1 MVIDGNSLANR
12 AFYAIPMLSNSQGF
26 ITNAIYGFYNMLV
39 KVLEEEKPAYLVV
52 TFDKGKEVFRH
63 EVYADYKATRKE
75 TPEELRL
82 QFPVLKDLLRTMNI
96 AIVEREGFEAD
107 DLIGTIVKEGEKAG
121 LENLIV
127 TGDRDA
133 FQLISPQTKVIL
145 TRKGISE
152 TEVLDV
158 KEVEARY
165 GLRPCQMI
173 DVKGLMGDAS
183 DNIPGI
189 PGVGEKTAV
198 KLIKQY
204 GDLEQVLA
212 HWEDFKGKKLGELLR
227 NYADQALL
235 SKNLATIML
244 DVPLEIDWEQFRKQ
258 EPDYARLVELLKELE
273 FRNILQN
280 VQKQWEKSQQG
291 ETTEGGGK
299 EEAKLTEYVL
309 LANQGAVKKYLREA
323 KNAPV
328 VLYLET
334 ERKSPRHWAITAG
347 GLKVAGQLPSLL
359 SWQDEAELQGY
370 VELIRGFLE
379 KKAQQIIVHDWKA
392 TLLALY
398 AETESEAVTATEE
411 ATETA
416 TEATT
421 GTQLALA
428 FDLLAATQNPEN
440 SRSLK
445 PPKEELRFARQL
457 QKKEIKDTLL
467 MAYLLNSSR
476 ATQDLGTLLQEK
488 LNGSILPSGRCAF
501 LICWRKWRN

>member
-204 GDLEQVLA
+204 GA
-212 HWEDFKGKKLGELLR
+212 F
-227 NYADQALL
+227 A
-235 SKNLATIML
+235 
-244 DVPLEIDWEQFRKQ
+244 F
-258 EPDYARLVELLKELE
+258 
-273 FRNILQN
+273 
-280 VQKQWEKSQQG
+280 
-291 ETTEGGGK
+291 
-299 EEAKLTEYVL
+299 
-309 LANQGAVKKYLREA
+309 
-323 KNAPV
+323 
-328 VLYLET
+328 
-334 ERKSPRHWAITAG
+334 
-347 GLKVAGQLPSLL
+347 
-359 SWQDEAELQGY
+359 SW
-370 VELIRGFLE
+370 
-379 KKAQQIIVHDWKA
+379 
-392 TLLALY
+392 
-398 AETESEAVTATEE
+398 
-411 ATETA
+411 
-416 TEATT
+416 
-421 GTQLALA
+421 
-428 FDLLAATQNPEN
+428 
-440 SRSLK
+440 
-445 PPKEELRFARQL
+445 
-457 QKKEIKDTLL
+457 
-467 MAYLLNSSR
+467 
-476 ATQDLGTLLQEK
+476 
-488 LNGSILPSGRCAF
+488 
-501 LICWRKWRN
+501 